1 MSMDAATRDQ
11 YNSYW
16 CGAYV
21 EYRQL
26 LVEYA
31 RRLTNGR
38 TDEAEDLT
46 QESICR
52 VLKWPKDPGQV
63 SSPLSYFKRV
73 VRNEWRTKW
82 AKEGAHHVES
92 LDQIAGDPA
101 RQKDLP
107 TVEPEV
113 LRTLENEGLR
123 KELKAK
129 QGPLT
134 EDEKSLLEALG
145 RWETLEE
152 VAAELGEDPRVTKVR
167 YYALIAKVRYR
178 VKSGNAKAKGTG
190 RP

>member
-1 MSMDAATRDQ
+1 MDAATRDQ
-11 YNSYW
+11 YISYW
-16 CGAYV
+16 CAAYV
-21 EYRQL
+21 EYKRPL
-26 LVEYA
+26 LEYA

-38 TDEAEDLT
+38 TEDAEDLT
-46 QESICR
+46 QETIYR
-52 VLKWPKDPGQV
+52 VIKWPKDPGQV

-73 VRNEWRTKW
+73 VRNEWISKW
-82 AKEGAHHVES
+82 DEEAAHMES

-101 RQKDLP
+101 RRKDLP

-123 KELKAK
+123 EELKVK

-134 EDEKSLLEALG
+134 DDEKSLLKALR

-152 VAAELGEDPRVTKVR
+152 VAAELGEDPRVTKTR
-167 YYALIAKVRYR
+167 YRALIAKLRYR
-178 VKSGNAKAKGTG
+178 VKSGDAKAKGTG